1 VRVVVVVVTSSANA
15 TAEKSATPA
24 APIAILLKILIVTSD
39 LAGSW
44 PCANNP
50 KCGRRFRA
58 KKLYERELR
67 VPKISVFGRKRITR
81 RALNPT
87 LTLRECAA
95 QIKL

>member
-39 LAGSW
+39 LAGSCHA
-44 PCANNP
+44 PTTRNAV
-50 KCGRRFRA
+50 GGSVQ

-81 RALNPT
+81 RALNQ
-87 LTLRECAA
+87 R
-95 QIKL
+95 

>member
-39 LAGSW
+39 LAGFSSL
-44 PCANNP
+44 PPISLAHGHAPTTRNAV
-50 KCGRRFRA
+50 GGSVQ

-81 RALNPT
+81 RALNQ
-87 LTLRECAA
+87 R
-95 QIKL
+95 